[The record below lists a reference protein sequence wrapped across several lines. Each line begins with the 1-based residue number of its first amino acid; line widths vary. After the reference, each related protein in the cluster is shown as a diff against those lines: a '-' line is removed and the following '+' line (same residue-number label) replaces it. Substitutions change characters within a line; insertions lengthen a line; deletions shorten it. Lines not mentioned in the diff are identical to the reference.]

1 MGRRDGEMFQA
12 GEEARAK
19 ALSSVC
25 SGDRNSVN
33 KAECHMR

>member
-1 MGRRDGEMFQA
+1 MFQA

-25 SGDRNSVN
+25 SGDRKSVCLPGTQLT
-33 KAECHMR
+33 KQSAT